1 MHCRIFLILA
11 LGLLG
16 GCSSGPASS
25 SALAGDRAVWSTEIY
40 TFRDF
45 ELSFGRTNGAVSFT
59 SPLIRPP
66 MLWDELVVSW
76 NVRSGPGVIVRVE
89 ASAMMTNGEPTRFY
103 RLADW
108 TQDNLAEPRRSPSQ
122 ESDALGRVDVDTL
135 RLIRPAAAV
144 QIRFTLEKT
153 LPVEANLVH
162 VGLAFRNRRAPLP
175 SSTGLSPVAPLDV
188 PELSQADYPEE
199 RGWCSPTSVAMVLG
213 YWAEKLHRPELAKDV
228 PEVARGV
235 FDRNYN
241 GTGNWSFNVA
251 YAGSFPGLRATVAR
265 LETLEDVRGWVA
277 RGVPVILSGPYSL
290 LADNPKA
297 SSAGHVVVVVGF
309 TKGGDVILNDPWA
322 VRSRGQAVRRVYDRK
337 NVEAAWARSGHTVYL
352 IRPDHWPE

>member
-1 MHCRIFLILA
+1 MPVRIFLLLA
-11 LGLLG
+11 LGLLA
-16 GCSSGPASS
+16 GCSSSPAPSS
-25 SALAGDRAVWSTEIY
+25 EFARDRAVWSTEFDH
-40 TFRDF
+40 FRDF
-45 ELSFGRTNGAVSFT
+45 DLSFGGTNGAVSLT
-59 SPLIRPP
+59 SPVIRSP
-66 MLWDELVVSW
+66 MPWDELVVSW
-76 NVRSGPGVIVRVE
+76 NVRSGPGAIVRVD
-89 ASAMMTNGEPTRFY
+89 ASAITTNGEPTGFY

-108 TQDNLAEPRRSPSQ
+108 TLDNLAEPRRSPLQ
-122 ESDALGRVDVDTL
+122 EGDAVGRVDVDTL
-135 RLIRPAAAV
+135 RLNRPASAV
-144 QIRFTLEKT
+144 QIRFTIEKT

-162 VGLAFRNRRAPLP
+162 LGLAFRNTRAPFS
-175 SSTGLSPVAPLDV
+175 SSTRPSLVAPLDV
-188 PELSQADYPEE
+188 PELSQADYPEQ
-199 RGWCSPTSVAMVLG
+199 RGWCSPASVAMVLG
-213 YWAEKLHRPELAKDV
+213 FWAEKLHRPELAKDV

-265 LETLEDVRGWVA
+265 FETLEDVRGWVA
-277 RGVPVILSGPYSL
+277 RGVPVIISGPFSL

-309 TKGGDVILNDPWA
+309 TKEGDVIFNDPWA

-352 IRPDHWPE
+352 IRPDQWPE